1 MANNHFAINQ
11 IACFLFVI
19 SCCLPFQPLVDAKL
33 GGFTIEIIHRD
44 SQLSPFRNHSATV
57 EDLSN
62 GDALRSIARANHF
75 HQSSS
80 DTNKIQSTVTPTGG
94 DYLMKLSIGS
104 PPVEVLA
111 VADTGK
117 CYPQDAPLF
126 DPNNSSTYVDLSCDS
141 TFCEDLPS
149 TSRHCSS
156 WDNKCQYEHRYGDQ
170 SYTRGA
176 LATDTFTFVSTDGAA
191 PFPNS
196 VFGCGH
202 NNGGTFDSRGS
213 GVVGLGG
220 GPLSLIS
227 QLGSQIEQKFSYCLL
242 PRTMTSASKLKF
254 GSDAILTGPEVVSTP
269 FSSDSSGTFYYLTLE
284 SVSVEDK
291 KITNNQLAA
300 AADGGNIIIDSGTT
314 LTLLE
319 SSFYDEL
326 ETAVKEKIQLAPVD
340 DPRGSYSLC
349 YDRSSF
355 ENIPE
360 VTLVFHFRGADVEL
374 KKLNLFRA
382 ISSDLSCFTMVPTNG
397 GKSIYGNW
405 AQINFQ
411 VEYDLAGKQVS
422 FAPADCSQL
431 GFKQSKTMIL
441 QCFPDAY

>member
-1 MANNHFAINQ
+1 MANNHSAINQ

-19 SCCLPFQPLVDAKL
+19 SCCSPFQPLVEAKL

-44 SQLSPFRNHSATV
+44 SQLSPFLNHSATI
-57 EDLSN
+57 EDFSN

-75 HQSSS
+75 HQFSL
-80 DTNKIQSTVTPTGG
+80 DTNKIQSTVIPNGG
-94 DYLMKLSIGS
+94 NYLMKLSIGS

-111 VADTGK
+111 VADTGSDLVWIQCEPCPQSE

-126 DPNNSSTYVDLSCDS
+126 DPNKSSTYVDLSCDS
-141 TFCEDLPS
+141 KFCEDLPS
-149 TSRHCSS
+149 TSRDCSS
-156 WDNKCQYEHRYGDQ
+156 LDNKCQYKYQYGDQ

-176 LATDTFTFVSTDGAA
+176 LATDTFTFDSTDGAA

-202 NNGGTFDSRGS
+202 NNRGIFDSHGS
-213 GVVGLGG
+213 GIVGLGG

-227 QLGSQIEQKFSYCLL
+227 QLGPQIEQKFSYCLL
-242 PRTMTSASKLKF
+242 PRTVTSASKLKF

-284 SVSVEDK
+284 SVSVGDK
-291 KITNNQLAA
+291 KITNDQMAA
-300 AADGGNIIIDSGTT
+300 GGSGGGNIIIDSGTT

-319 SSFYDEL
+319 TSFYNEL
-326 ETAVKEKIQLAPVD
+326 EAAVKEKIQLAQVE

-355 ENIPE
+355 DNIPE
-360 VTLVFHFRGADVEL
+360 ITVVFHFRGADVEL
-374 KKLNLFRA
+374 KKLNLFRT
-382 ISSDLSCFTMVPTNG
+382 ISSDLSCLTMIPTDG
-397 GKSIYGNW
+397 GISIYGNW

-411 VEYDLAGKQVS
+411 VEYDLAGKKVS
-422 FAPADCSQL
+422 FAPADCTQ
-431 GFKQSKTMIL
+431 
-441 QCFPDAY
+441 Y